1 MSQHDS
7 DTPGNAAAR
16 ETLARLLAAC
26 YYEPGAE
33 FAEER
38 VFDTIHD
45 AAGRIDGEL
54 AAAALG
60 LRDAFATAEIDE
72 LLVDYTRLFLGP
84 THARARPYGS
94 VWLDADAALMR
105 DSTLEVID
113 LYALGGFE
121 IAEAF
126 RDLPDHVAAELE
138 FLYLLTFRRNRAQ
151 VTGDADALA
160 TIEAL
165 RRRFLDEH
173 LGRWIPPFTA
183 ALRAGAETPYYRALG
198 ELTDRF
204 VALECSRGSD

>member
-45 AAGRIDGEL
+45 AAGRIDGDL
-54 AAAALG
+54 AAVALR
-60 LRDAFATAEIDE
+60 LRDAFATAELEE

-84 THARARPYGS
+84 THARAKPYGS
-94 VWLDADAALMR
+94 VWMDTDAALMQ
-105 DSTLEVID
+105 DSTLAVGE
-113 LYALGGFE
+113 LYAAGGFE
-121 IAEAF
+121 IDEQF

-151 VTGDADALA
+151 AMGDADALA
-160 TIEAL
+160 VVDAL
-165 RRRFLDEH
+165 HRRFLDEH
-173 LGRWIPPFTA
+173 LSRWIPPFTA
-183 ALRAGAETPYYRALG
+183 AVRAGAETPFYRALG

-204 VALECSRGSD
+204 VALECGRGCG